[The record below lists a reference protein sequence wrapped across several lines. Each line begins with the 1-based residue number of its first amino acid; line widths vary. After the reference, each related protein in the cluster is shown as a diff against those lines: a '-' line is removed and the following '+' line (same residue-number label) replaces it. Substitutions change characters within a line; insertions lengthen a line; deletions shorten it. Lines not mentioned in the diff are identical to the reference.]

1 MTVGLR
7 GMTWDHP
14 RAYDCL
20 LAASAEHQRRT
31 GVPIHW
37 EKRSLQAFADVPIE
51 SLAREYDLII
61 LDHPHV
67 GQIAETG
74 CLLPLNP
81 MDKET
86 SLGGSAESYIWNDR
100 TWALPI
106 DAACQMSVIRPDL
119 SIGFPSTWNS
129 ILEEGAEAY
138 RLVTPLLPVDAFDM
152 MMTLLASLGEDE
164 LGALD
169 NQFCSDGNG
178 ILSLAVLKRL
188 YKLGPGESVTWNPIM
203 VLEALS
209 TTDEFH
215 ASPCLFGYIN
225 YSKPDFRPHRLAY
238 VDLPVF
244 EDVGRRRAILGGA
257 GIGVSALRERREA
270 ATSFAKWVTSQ
281 DAQSGVYLENN
292 GQPAHLQAWLANQSD
307 PRFSPFLRGGFETM
321 RSAWTRPRDP
331 WFLPF
336 VDEICEVITGFFTS
350 DLAAEA
356 FLSTINKIYVHHK
369 QGRAA

>member
-20 LAASAEHQRRT
+20 VAASAEHERRT
-31 GVPIHW
+31 GVPTHW

-67 GQIAETG
+67 GQVAETG
-74 CLLPLNP
+74 CLLPLSP
-81 MDKET
+81 MAKDA
-86 SLGGSAESYIWNDR
+86 SLGGSAESYIWKGK

-106 DAACQMSVIRPDL
+106 DAACQMSVMRPDL
-119 SIGFPSTWNS
+119 CTTFPSAWNS
-129 ILEEGAEAY
+129 VLEDGAEAY
-138 RLVTPLLPVDAFDM
+138 RLITPLLPVDAFDM

-164 LGALD
+164 VGVLE
-169 NQFCSDGNG
+169 NQFCSETNG
-178 ILSLAVLKRL
+178 IISLAVLKRL
-188 YKLGPGESVTWNPIM
+188 YKLGPGDAVTWNPIK

-209 TTDEFH
+209 TTDEFY

-225 YSKPDFRPHRLAY
+225 YSKPDFRPYRLSY

-244 EDVGRRRAILGGA
+244 DGVGQRRAILGGA
-257 GIGVSALRERREA
+257 GIGVSALRNQIQA
-270 ATSFAKWVTSQ
+270 AETFATWVTSL

-292 GQPAHLQAWLANQSD
+292 GQPAHLQAWLANQDD
-307 PRFSPFLRGGFETM
+307 PRFSPFLRGGFETI
-321 RSAWTRPRDP
+321 RTAWTRPRDP

-336 VDEICEVITGFFTS
+336 VDEVCEVISGFFTS
-350 DLAAEA
+350 DLNEAA
-356 FLSTINKIYVHHK
+356 FLATINKIYIHYK
-369 QGRAA
+369 QGRVA